1 MFEPFQYEFF
11 VNGIV
16 AAGLAG
22 SLTGLV
28 GVYIVLRKMAYIGH
42 GLSHAIFGGA
52 VVSFVMSIN
61 FFLGAS
67 VWGVFSALLITIT
80 ARKRTIG
87 ADAAI
92 GIVTTASFA
101 LGIAIISKYKT
112 FTRSF
117 DAALFGNVLG
127 VSDGDLLAL
136 ALVLSA
142 TICTVFVGY
151 KLFLFTAFDS
161 EVGRLYGVPT
171 AWVDIMFSLILAAT
185 IVVSMQILG
194 VTLIAANVVIPPII
208 ARMITNSFRR
218 MIVLSTVVGS
228 LCGIVGIYLSYYIDV
243 SSGATIVL
251 VGSTLFVLALLYN
264 TIRAR
269 RYDIGSLFKKKPAI
283 TKMPFSSD
291 KL

>member
-136 ALVLSA
+136 VLVLSA

-171 AWVDIMFSLILAAT
+171 GWVDIMFSLILAAT

>member
-22 SLTGLV
+22 ALTGLV

-67 VWGVFSALLITIT
+67 AWGVFSALLITIT

-92 GIVTTASFA
+92 GIITTASFA

-136 ALVLSA
+136 AIVLSA

-151 KLFLFTAFDS
+151 KLLLFTAFDS

-171 AWVDIMFSLILAAT
+171 GWVDIMFSLILAAT
-185 IVVSMQILG
+185 IVVSMQVLG

-269 RYDIGSLFKKKPAI
+269 RYDIWTLFKKKPAI
-283 TKMPFSSD
+283 PKMPFSSD

>member
-1 MFEPFQYEFF
+1 MFEPFHYEFF

-22 SLTGLV
+22 ALTGLV

-61 FFLGAS
+61 FFVGAS
-67 VWGVFSALLITIT
+67 VWGVFSALLITVT

-127 VSDGDLLAL
+127 VSDGDVLAL
-136 ALVLSA
+136 ALVLSV
-142 TICTVFVGY
+142 TVCIIFVGY

-171 AWVDIMFSLILAAT
+171 GWVDIMFSLILAAT
-185 IVVSMQILG
+185 IVVSMQVLG

-208 ARMITNSFRR
+208 ARMITNSFKR
-218 MIVLSTVVGS
+218 MLLLSTIVGS
-228 LCGIVGIYLSYYIDV
+228 SCGIVGIYLSYYIDV

-251 VGSTLFVLALLYN
+251 VGSTLFVLALMYN
-264 TIRAR
+264 IIQAR
-269 RYDIGSLFKKKPAI
+269 RHRIWSHFKKKPAI
-283 TKMPFSSD
+283 TRIPFSSG

>member
-1 MFEPFQYEFF
+1 LFEPFRYDFF
-11 VNGIV
+11 VNGII

-22 SLTGLV
+22 ALTGLV
-28 GVYIVLRKMAYIGH
+28 GVYIVLRKMSYIGH

-67 VWGVFSALLITIT
+67 VWGVFSALLITVT

-101 LGIAIISKYKT
+101 LGIAIISKFKT

-117 DAALFGNVLG
+117 DAALFGNILG

-136 ALVLSA
+136 ALVLSV
-142 TICTVFVGY
+142 TVCTVFVGY
-151 KLFLFTAFDS
+151 KLFLFTAFDP
-161 EVGRLYGVPT
+161 EMGRLYGVPT
-171 AWVDIMFSLILAAT
+171 GWVDIMFSLILAAT
-185 IVVSMQILG
+185 IVVSMQVLG

-208 ARMITNSFRR
+208 ARMITNSFKR
-218 MIVLSTVVGS
+218 MILLSTVVGS
-228 LCGIVGIYLSYYIDV
+228 ISGIVGIYISYYIDV

-251 VGSTLFVLALLYN
+251 VGSAFFVLALIYN
-264 TIRAR
+264 TIQAR
-269 RYDIGSLFKKKPAI
+269 RHRIRSYFKKKSAI
-283 TKMPFSSD
+283 SRIPFSAG
-291 KL
+291 KV